1 MRTLRTCLNET
12 GRRDGYCCYL
22 SCSVGAVGIVGVIIP
37 TVANTLARRNERRR
51 RYMELREEAYL
62 EQIEWFKVLNSAINL
77 HIGYHKGKEAPNTAL
92 KILEQQ
98 ASLTEGR
105 YKLSA
110 RMSLYA
116 SDEAA
121 ALFDA
126 MEQLISSWFRE
137 VLPSDNPNKSK
148 SLEVTGMAIFEF
160 EQELISRLRREISE
174 FDAVAIGRK
183 RIRLIGWRSGAP
195 SDQAVLVL
203 QRVLKRVDEELE
215 RGAEQGSDVST
226 RVQTAGEQ
234 GDPPTSG

>member
-1 MRTLRTCLNET
+1 M
-12 GRRDGYCCYL
+12 DIAAI
-22 SCSVGAVGIVGVIIP
+22 SVVVSGAVGIVGVIIP
-37 TVANTLARRNERRR
+37 TVANTLARRDERLAERRR
-51 RYMELREEAYL
+51 RYMELREEVYL
-62 EQIEWFKVLNSAINL
+62 EQIEWFKVLNSVVNL
-77 HIGYHKGKEAPNTAL
+77 RVGYHKGKEAPDAGR

-126 MEQLISSWFRE
+126 MEQLISSWVE
-137 VLPSDNPNKSK
+137 ELSSDNPNKSK
-148 SLEVTGMAIFEF
+148 SLEVMGMAIFKF
-160 EQELISRLRREISE
+160 EQELISRLRREMSE

-215 RGAEQGSDVST
+215 RGAEQGSDAST
-226 RVQTAGEQ
+226 RI
-234 GDPPTSG
+234 